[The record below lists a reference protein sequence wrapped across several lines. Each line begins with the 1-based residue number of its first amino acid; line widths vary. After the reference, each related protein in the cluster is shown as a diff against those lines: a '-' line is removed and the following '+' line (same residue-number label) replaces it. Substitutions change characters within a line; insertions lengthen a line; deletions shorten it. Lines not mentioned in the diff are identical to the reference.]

1 MFDPE
6 WCSWTG
12 GAPHFSFMNQLD
24 AGFANFIVFTRNL
37 VPLLDEQGVQQLK
50 TIQASFP
57 AAAKLQLKQAMAVKL
72 GVAHS
77 YSEFDPL
84 LQG

>member
-1 MFDPE
+1 
-6 WCSWTG
+6 
-12 GAPHFSFMNQLD
+12 MNQLD

-37 VPLLDEQGVQQLK
+37 VPLLDEQGVQQLN

-57 AAAKLQLKQAMAVKL
+57 AAAKLQLKQAMAAKL